1 MFIKSPQPESS
12 FLSVEKDMNLI
23 VSKMLKNERL
33 KRLLFY
39 TTKDALDKKNLTEDE
54 SLALIGKIIKIVPK
68 LYFDHSVLRY
78 IIINFYNFLQ
88 TLYNHKF

>member
-39 TTKDALDKKNLTEDE
+39 TTKDALDKKNLTEDQDFVRIV
-54 SLALIGKIIKIVPK
+54 AKGKDGLLKSPK
-68 LYFDHSVLRY
+68 QTVGWETWVRLYLKD
-78 IIINFYNFLQ
+78 
-88 TLYNHKF
+88 